1 MYHTHCH
8 TGLEVDKL
16 EGDGGVEGI
25 FMARQEK
32 EALLDQKVRV
42 YSLLLFSL
50 ESWTSFLALRPEL
63 SR

>member
-8 TGLEVDKL
+8 TGLDVDES

-32 EALLDQKVRV
+32 EALLDEKGRV
-42 YSLLLFSL
+42 CSLLVFLL
-50 ESWTSFLALRPEL
+50 ESWTSFLALRPEPP
-63 SR
+63 R